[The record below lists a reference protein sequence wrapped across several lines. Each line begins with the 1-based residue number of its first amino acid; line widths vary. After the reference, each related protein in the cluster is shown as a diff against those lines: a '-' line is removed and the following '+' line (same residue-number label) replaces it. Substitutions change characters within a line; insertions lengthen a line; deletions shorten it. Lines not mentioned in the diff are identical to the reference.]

1 MDHMPHLL
9 RNIPKDTA
17 FSSSDYFEIKF
28 LILIQHLQW
37 EKKIRDESLIQ
48 PPSGR
53 DPHDRATMNA
63 NGHLQASNLH

>member
-37 EKKIRDESLIQ
+37 EKKNQR
-48 PPSGR
+48 
-53 DPHDRATMNA
+53 
-63 NGHLQASNLH
+63 